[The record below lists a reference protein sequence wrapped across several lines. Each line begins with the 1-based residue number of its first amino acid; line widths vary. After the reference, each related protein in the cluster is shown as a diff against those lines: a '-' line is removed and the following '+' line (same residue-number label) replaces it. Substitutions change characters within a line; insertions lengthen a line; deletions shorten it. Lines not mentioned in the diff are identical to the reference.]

1 MQVNLTVTPGTH
13 VRSAETSASAPAKP
27 ERSDEAVFSRH
38 DALDRALQDD
48 PDVRTEEVERTR
60 DLFTSV
66 QYPPVQLIHRISRLL
81 ARDWTTRVS

>member
-1 MQVNLTVTPGTH
+1 M
-13 VRSAETSASAPAKP
+13 ETSPAAPAAA
-27 ERSDEAVFSRH
+27 ERTDEAIFSRH
-38 DALDRALQDD
+38 DALDRAQQDN
-48 PDVRTEEVERTR
+48 PDVRPEEVERTR